1 MGEICWDFPLLGNG
15 NESGSNIAAITMFK
29 GAGIMDGLA
38 REVCQ
43 NSLDAKNKT
52 LEENIPVKVK
62 FELHHISKS
71 DYSMF
76 KGYEG
81 AIKSSREYW
90 ENSPLKTEKMIS
102 FLDSIEKALASDKIP
117 VLVMSDYN
125 TTGLRGVNAVEG
137 EKSYWDLLVNTE
149 GISIKD
155 DKSSAGSYGIGKNA
169 PFAYSALNLVFY
181 NTLAVDGGRAFEGVA
196 RLATT
201 TREYKGQKRKTQP
214 IGKYLYVEDEFTG
227 RPILPEDNNDLSLYP
242 AFKRAENEYG
252 ADVAVFGFKEEEYP
266 DWEKLIATAIVKNF
280 ILAILDNK
288 LEVVIK
294 SDEVS
299 YEINQSKLEDLLFK
313 KFKDVPELKY
323 TRQIYKTVKEPDNQV
338 DIKIAEEGD
347 LTLYVKYSETYSQSL
362 SRFRST
368 GMLINTTTGDVL
380 PHFSVVII
388 VNDIGEKKLSTT
400 LREAE
405 PPQHTEWKAKNI
417 TDNRTLH
424 NLAARYIRE
433 IGKAVQQLLDDYDQ
447 VDSENVVDG
456 GIGAYLP
463 DATGGTATGETTDGL
478 ITDVQINQIARYD
491 GRVLYS
497 SSSYET
503 AQGTTGTPKDGS
515 AFKIGDKKRKR
526 RKKKK
531 LTSVVPR
538 TGNKKGVSS
547 GKGKVKVVSADIID
561 HRTYYLGGN
570 RYRLFADCPK
580 EYDNLYIQYYASRDD
595 MSSDS
600 DALVIK
606 SIKVNDD
613 FVVAVDKDKV
623 GPIKMKQGANIVHVE
638 FENHEIMGVLPIF
651 TAEVHNEK

>member
-43 NSLDAKNKT
+43 NSLDAKDKT
-52 LEENIPVKVK
+52 LEESIPVKVK
-62 FELHHISKS
+62 FELHHIRKN

-76 KGYEG
+76 DGYED
-81 AIKSSREYW
+81 AIKRSREYW

-102 FLDSIEKALASDKIP
+102 FLDSIEKALSDEMIP

-125 TTGLRGVNAVEG
+125 TTGLRGVNADEG

-201 TREYKGQKRKTQP
+201 TRDYKGKKRKTQP
-214 IGKYLYVEDEFTG
+214 IGKYLYVEDEFSG
-227 RPILPEDNNDLSLYP
+227 RPILPEDNSDLSVHP
-242 AFKRAENEYG
+242 AFKRAENDHG
-252 ADVAVFGFKEEEYP
+252 TDVAVFGFKEEEYP
-266 DWEKLIATAIVKNF
+266 DWEILIATAIVKNF

-288 LEVVIK
+288 LEVAIK
-294 SDEVS
+294 SDDVS
-299 YEINQSKLEDLLFK
+299 YEINQSKLEDLLFN

-323 TRQIYKTVKEPDNQV
+323 TRQIYKTVKEPDNKV
-338 DIKIAEEGD
+338 DVKIAEDGD

-388 VNDIGEKKLSTT
+388 VNDIGEKKLSMT
-400 LREAE
+400 LRESE

-424 NLAARYIRE
+424 NLAAKYIRE
-433 IGKAVQQLLDDYDQ
+433 IGKAVQRLLDDYDQ
-447 VDSENVVDG
+447 VDSENIVDG

-463 DATGGTATGETTDGL
+463 DATGGTATGEVSDGL

-497 SSSYET
+497 SSYET
-503 AQGTTGTPKDGS
+503 AQGLTGTPKAGS
-515 AFKIGDKKRKR
+515 AFKTGDKKRKK

-531 LTSVVPR
+531 LTTVVPG
-538 TGNKKGVSS
+538 TENKKGVSS
-547 GKGKVKVVSADIID
+547 GSGKVKVVSADITD

-580 EYDNLYIQYYASRDD
+580 DYDNLYIQYYASRDD
-595 MSSDS
+595 MSSDT

-613 FVVAVDKDKV
+613 SVVPVDKDKV
-623 GPIKMKQGANIVHVE
+623 GPLKMKQGANIVHVE

>member
-29 GAGIMDGLA
+29 GAGVMDGLA

-43 NSLDAKNKT
+43 NSLDAKDKT
-52 LEENIPVKVK
+52 LDDSIPVRVK
-62 FELHHISKS
+62 FELHHICKK
-71 DYSMF
+71 DYPMF
-76 KGYEG
+76 EGYES
-81 AIKSSREYW
+81 AIRRSREYW
-90 ENSPLKTEKMIS
+90 EGSPLKTEKMIS
-102 FLDSIEKALASDKIP
+102 FLDSIEKALSNEMIP

-181 NTLAVDGGRAFEGVA
+181 NTLAVDGSRAFEGVA

-227 RPILPEDNNDLSLYP
+227 RPILPKDHSEIAAYA
-242 AFKRAENEYG
+242 AFDRKECEYG
-252 ADVAVFGFKEEEYP
+252 TDVAVFGFKEEDYS
-266 DWEKLIATAIVKNF
+266 DWEALIATAIIKNF
-280 ILAILDNK
+280 VLSLYNNK
-288 LEVVIK
+288 LDVVIK
-294 SDEVS
+294 SDS
-299 YEINQSKLEDLLFK
+299 ICYEINQANLEKLLFDQ
-313 KFKDVPELKY
+313 FKDVPELKY
-323 TRQIYKTVKEPDNQV
+323 TKQIYKTVKEPDKPAV
-338 DIKIAEEGD
+338 SVKIAEDGD

-380 PHFSVVII
+380 PHFSVVIV

-417 TDNRTLH
+417 TDNRPLH
-424 NLAARYIRE
+424 NLAAKYIRE
-433 IGKAVQQLLDDYDQ
+433 IGKAVQRVLDDYDQ
-447 VDSENVVDG
+447 VDPENIVDG
-456 GIGAYLP
+456 GIGSYLP
-463 DATGGTATGETTDGL
+463 DVTGDATAGEMSDGL
-478 ITDVQINQIARYD
+478 MMDVKINQISRYD
-491 GRVLYS
+491 GRVLYN
-497 SSSYET
+497 SSYET
-503 AQGTTGTPKDGS
+503 AEGATGAQKSGG
-515 AFKIGDKKRKR
+515 AFKTGDKKRKKK
-526 RKKKK
+526 KKKK
-531 LTSVVPR
+531 LTLVVPDK
-538 TGNKKGVSS
+538 GNKKGVAA
-547 GKGKVKVVSADIID
+547 GTGKVKVISADVTD
-561 HRTYYLGGN
+561 HRTFYLGGY

-580 EYDNLYIQYYASRDD
+580 NYDNFYIQYYATRDD
-595 MSSDS
+595 MTPDS
-600 DALVIK
+600 EPLIVK
-606 SIKVNDD
+606 SVKVNND
-613 FVVAVDKDKV
+613 AVITVNSDKV
-623 GPIKMKQGANIVHVE
+623 GPIKMNQGVNIVYVE

-651 TAEVHNEK
+651 TAEVRNEK

>member
-1 MGEICWDFPLLGNG
+1 MGEIGWDFPLLGNG

-43 NSLDAKNKT
+43 NSLDAKDKT
-52 LEENIPVKVK
+52 LEESIPVKVK
-62 FELHHISKS
+62 FELHHIRKN

-76 KGYEG
+76 EGYEE
-81 AIKSSREYW
+81 AIKRSREYW

-102 FLDSIEKALASDKIP
+102 FFDSIEKALSGEMIP

-125 TTGLRGVNAVEG
+125 TTGLRGVNADVG

-201 TREYKGQKRKTQP
+201 TRDYKGQKRKTQP
-214 IGKYLYVEDEFTG
+214 IGKYLYVEDEFSG
-227 RPILPEDNNDLSLYP
+227 RPILPEDSSNLSIHP
-242 AFKRAENEYG
+242 AFKRAENEHG
-252 ADVAVFGFKEEEYP
+252 TDVAVFGFKEEEYS
-266 DWEKLIATAIVKNF
+266 DWETLIATAIVKNF

-294 SDEVS
+294 SDNIS
-299 YEINQSKLEDLLFK
+299 YEINQSKLEDLLFN

-323 TRQIYKTVKEPDNQV
+323 TRQIYRTVKEPDNKV
-338 DIKIAEEGD
+338 DVKIAEDGD

-417 TDNRTLH
+417 TDNRALH
-424 NLAARYIRE
+424 NLAAKYIRE
-433 IGKAVQQLLDDYDQ
+433 IGKAVQRLLDDYDQ
-447 VDSENVVDG
+447 VDSENIVDG

-463 DATGGTATGETTDGL
+463 DATGGTATGEVSDGL

-497 SSSYET
+497 SSYET
-503 AQGTTGTPKDGS
+503 AQGSTGTPKTGS
-515 AFKIGDKKRKR
+515 AFKTGDKKRKK

-531 LTSVVPR
+531 LTTVLPG

-547 GKGKVKVVSADIID
+547 GSGKVKVVSADITD

-580 EYDNLYIQYYASRDD
+580 DYDNLYIQYYASRDD
-595 MSSDS
+595 MSSDTY
-600 DALVIK
+600 ALVIK
-606 SIKVNDD
+606 SIKVNNDS
-613 FVVAVDKDKV
+613 VVSVDKDKV